1 MQAVQSIHEY
11 QVVGRHVPTE
21 REANPKIFRM
31 RLFAKTTVH
40 AKSRF
45 WYFLSKIN
53 KMKKATGEILDVT
66 EIFEEKP
73 EKVKNFGIFIRYNSR
88 SGTHNIYK
96 EYRDVTRC
104 GAISQMYDEM
114 ASRHSAREKTIHIIE
129 IKEIAAKQARRAN
142 TKQFHDSKIK
152 FPLTHRVAKKM
163 PQFKST
169 FKASRPRTF

>member
-1 MQAVQSIHEY
+1 MPFHEF

-21 REANPKIFRM
+21 REAHPKLFRM
-31 RLFAKTTVH
+31 RLFAKTSVH

-45 WYFLSKIN
+45 WYFLSKIQ
-53 KMKKATGEILDVT
+53 KMKKATGEILNVT

-73 EKVKNFGIFIRYNSR
+73 LQVKNFGIFIRYNSR

-96 EYRDVTRC
+96 EYRDTTRV
-104 GAISQMYDEM
+104 GAVAQMYDEM

-129 IKEIAAKQARRAN
+129 IKEIKAAQARRAN
-142 TKQFHDSKIK
+142 TKQFHDSAIR
-152 FPLTHRVAKKM
+152 FPLTHRVPRKL

-169 FKASRPRTF
+169 FKASKPKTF